1 MGDDNTVRTNIE
13 IALTRDDSAK
23 AKESLDQF
31 QTRLAGTDNEI
42 KSTLDKARGSVGGV
56 TEEMAEKTKL
66 PQRELRILAGQ
77 LGRDIPGAAELMRA
91 GFVGGEEPML
101 AGLFALIAAV
111 EIAKESIK
119 ALYEATLEG
128 IKNADDY
135 KQFNEEL
142 AQSFKNNLAEAINA
156 VEIRIAHLNDS
167 YDQLGRNI
175 QVANEAADNH
185 AKILNATI
193 TATESL
199 EQAQI
204 KLRQAMGFAS
214 GPEAHRETTEAKIR
228 ADIRKQEIE
237 DSKNQIIHNNLIN
250 ESITAGIE
258 GRKELAKVSPGG
270 DLFEKQVHAKN
281 LLDDAQ
287 KQADSK
293 KTQYDAKIKEAED
306 YEAKAITTLKVSST
320 LGKVVPEAAEA
331 GRLLASH
338 FKSEAAESRKQA
350 GVLSPDAEQQKA
362 KEAEL
367 AKDKI
372 DADVKHSTDLAE
384 KRLAEE
390 RDSRQKADDL
400 ASKMTATRQ
409 ANAVTNTAA
418 EQTANVED
426 ISESIQ
432 RADQLVQQK
441 PGQKRNEAIKLLVAH
456 VHTLHAMDAEQQ
468 KDIDTILEELK
479 NMRLRHDATGI

>member
-101 AGLFALIAAV
+101 AGIFALIAAV

-204 KLRQAMGFAS
+204 KLRQAMSFAS

-237 DSKNQIIHNNLIN
+237 DSKNQITHNNLIN

-287 KQADSK
+287 KQADSR

-320 LGKVVPEAAEA
+320 LGPVAAGA
-331 GRLLASH
+331 GRSLASH
-338 FKSEAAESRKQA
+338 FMSEADESRKQA
-350 GVLSPDAEQQKA
+350 GVLSPAAEQQKA
-362 KEAEL
+362 EKAKL

-372 DADVKHSTDLAE
+372 DADVKYHTDLAE

-456 VHTLHAMDAEQQ
+456 VHTLHSMDAEQQ